1 MEIAEIIQNII
12 SNLGFPIFI
21 SIYLI
26 YYMNE
31 TQKKMM
37 ETIASLNESIVILA
51 EKIENLE
58 RKGDN

>member
-21 SIYLI
+21 SVYLI

-31 TQKKMM
+31 TQNKMM

-58 RKGDN
+58 KKGDN

>member
-37 ETIASLNESIVILA
+37 ETISSLNESIVILA